1 MEICLLPIMFGC
13 IFSAYKKGTQIIGS
27 GKYIK
32 DFVAVRTT
40 QRVKLVSNNV
50 LDGGNDKQIKA
61 VSEYF
66 RIK

>member
-1 MEICLLPIMFGC
+1 MEICPFADDVWLN
-13 IFSAYKKGTQIIGS
+13 FSAYKKGTQIIGS
-27 GKYIK
+27 GKYNK

-66 RIK
+66 SIK